1 MRLVRQP
8 SRFVNV
14 PMVLVVDVP
23 VLMIHSLM
31 RMLMLV
37 CFGQMQV
44 DACRHEQSRNDQ
56 ARRDRLLEH

>member
-23 VLMIHSLM
+23 VLMLHSLM
-31 RMLMLV
+31 RVLVLV

-44 DACRHEQSRNDQ
+44 DAGRHEQSRNDQ
-56 ARRDRLLEH
+56 V